1 MNMTIFR
8 FAIIR
13 GLRNRATLIFNCVL
27 PIVLIFVRPL
37 WEGGTQTPF
46 GGGNI
51 TAFGLLL
58 MTMWGGAFLMS
69 QGILNDRTSGSIVR
83 ILSAPVTTLNYLT
96 QNLLAFMVPLT
107 IQITLV
113 STLGMIL
120 YGWGIQFALALFA
133 GYVIFTMSAI
143 ALSFAWNCLFKSK
156 ETSFS
161 SFSALITFG
170 SFLSGGLIPIELFPS
185 PLQYVGAIFPAYW
198 AIRGIRVFSDYGF
211 AFEYFISLLAMLLIT
226 AICLLYGGKRRIV

>member
-1 MNMTIFR
+1 MNLTIFR
-8 FAIIR
+8 FAIIK

-27 PIVLIFVRPL
+27 PIVLIFIRPM
-37 WEGGTQTPF
+37 WEGGIV
-46 GGGNI
+46 GG
-51 TAFGLLL
+51 TLTSFGLLL
-58 MTMWGGAFLMS
+58 MTIWGGAFLMS

-96 QNLLAFMVPLT
+96 QNLLAYMVPLT
-107 IQITLV
+107 LQIALV

-120 YGWGIQFALALFA
+120 YDWSIQFALALFA
-133 GYVIFTMSAI
+133 CYTIFTISAI

-170 SFLSGGLIPIELFPS
+170 IFLSGGLIPVEMFPG
-185 PLQYVGAIFPAYW
+185 PLQYAGAIFPAYW
-198 AIRGIRVFSDYGF
+198 AIRGIRAFTDYGF
-211 AFEYFISLLAMLLIT
+211 GYGYITSLAAMLLIA
-226 AICLLYGGKRRIV
+226 AICLLYGGKRRII